1 MTMVSV
7 LHKELESSTRS
18 FRSYSRGSES
28 NAIFQLVNKSSQ
40 ISPNEVLQSWLIN
53 IGYQLLVK
61 NKCGRGGGGLIERG
75 GLLTFFPLKGEGLF
89 ERGRGE
95 LNRGFTVRQCGPVS
109 M

>member
-61 NKCGRGGGGLIERG
+61 NKCGRGGLNREGRLINF
-75 GLLTFFPLKGEGLF
+75 LPLK
-89 ERGRGE
+89 RGR
-95 LNRGFTVRQCGPVS
+95 LI
-109 M
+109 

>member
-61 NKCGRGGGGLIERG
+61 NKCGRGGGGLNREGRLINF
-75 GLLTFFPLKGEGLF
+75 LPLK
-89 ERGRGE
+89 RGR
-95 LNRGFTVRQCGPVS
+95 LI
-109 M
+109 

>member
-61 NKCGRGGGGLIERG
+61 NKCGRGGGLNREGRLINF
-75 GLLTFFPLKGEGLF
+75 LPLK
-89 ERGRGE
+89 RGR
-95 LNRGFTVRQCGPVS
+95 LI
-109 M
+109 

>member
-53 IGYQLLVK
+53 IGYQLLGK
-61 NKCGRGGGGLIERG
+61 NKCGRGGGGLNREGRLINF
-75 GLLTFFPLKGEGLF
+75 LPLK
-89 ERGRGE
+89 RGR
-95 LNRGFTVRQCGPVS
+95 LI
-109 M
+109 

>member
-61 NKCGRGGGGLIERG
+61 NKCGRGGGGGLIERG

-89 ERGRGE
+89 ERGRG
-95 LNRGFTVRQCGPVS
+95 GA
-109 M
+109 